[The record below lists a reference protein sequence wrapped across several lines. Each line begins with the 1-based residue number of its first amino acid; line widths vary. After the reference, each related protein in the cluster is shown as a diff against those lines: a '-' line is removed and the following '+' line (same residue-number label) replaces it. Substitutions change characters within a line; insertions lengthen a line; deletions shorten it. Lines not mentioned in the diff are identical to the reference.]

1 MMGYGA
7 GLGFGLGG
15 WLGML
20 GMVLLVVGVI
30 VLIVWL
36 VGRVAPPAAG
46 SGGSSVAP
54 RPAGQDAL
62 EVLRLRFA
70 RGEITREEYLAAKQT
85 LETDR

>member
-20 GMVLLVVGVI
+20 GFVLLCVGV
-30 VLIVWL
+30 VAFVAWL
-36 VGRVAPPAAG
+36 FARAVATAQPAAPLA
-46 SGGSSVAP
+46 SP
-54 RPAGQDAL
+54 RAAGPDPV

-70 RGEITREEYLAAKQT
+70 RGEISRDDYLAAKQT
-85 LETDR
+85 LEADR